1 MLGMGVSS
9 DACDGVHYHLGL
21 FARIALIVD
30 TECIIG
36 LCDTGTYHRLTGQRV
51 GSAIGNPPVW
61 ACPVGR

>member
-36 LCDTGTYHRLTGQRV
+36 QWDTGTDIDSR
-51 GSAIGNPPVW
+51 GSVLGVQ
-61 ACPVGR
+61 